1 MQRFCNQKPLRLICL
16 LLGCKSNSP
25 LAKVSKPETS
35 TLVDLRDLR
44 LDTALALVE
53 PGEGEM
59 PAISQES
66 PTRYLQDVIDGLCS
80 LSLRDPLTGLANR
93 RQFRAA
99 VDREIDR
106 VARSGESA
114 LLLMLDIDRF
124 KNVNDSS
131 GHVAGDHV
139 LQAVARILTACVR
152 PMDVLARY
160 GGEEFAIVLPG
171 CQSAAFG
178 QVVAERIREAIEAEP
193 VQVTSQLALPITV
206 SIGGAF
212 AMPWIRSTAALWI
225 DRADHELY
233 RAKSLG
239 RNKVCVEEQPDST
252 VSADEKSLLFGLG
265 NADIEMEAPA
275 SPDDASASAV

>member
-1 MQRFCNQKPLRLICL
+1 M
-16 LLGCKSNSP
+16 
-25 LAKVSKPETS
+25 
-35 TLVDLRDLR
+35 RDLR
-44 LDTALALVE
+44 LETALALVE
-53 PGEGEM
+53 PGEGDITT
-59 PAISQES
+59 ISTES
-66 PTRYLQDVIDGLCS
+66 PARYLQDIIDGLCS

-124 KNVNDSS
+124 KAVNDSY
-131 GHVAGDHV
+131 GHLVGDHV
-139 LQAVARILTACVR
+139 LQTVARTLTACVR

-193 VQVTSQLALPITV
+193 IQIASGVELSITV

-225 DRADHELY
+225 ERADHELY

-239 RNKVCVEEQPDST
+239 RNRVCVEDQADST
-252 VSADEKSLLFGLG
+252 VTAEEKSLLFGLG
-265 NADIEMEAPA
+265 PADTEMEAPA

>member
-1 MQRFCNQKPLRLICL
+1 MPT
-16 LLGCKSNSP
+16 
-25 LAKVSKPETS
+25 VSQDSAT
-35 TLVDLRDLR
+35 
-44 LDTALALVE
+44 
-53 PGEGEM
+53 
-59 PAISQES
+59 Q
-66 PTRYLQDVIDGLCS
+66 YLQDVIDGLCS

-99 VDREIDR
+99 VDREMDR

-124 KNVNDSS
+124 KNVNDSY
-131 GHVAGDHV
+131 GHIAGDHV

-193 VQVTSQLALPITV
+193 VQVTAQLSLPITV

>member
-1 MQRFCNQKPLRLICL
+1 MQRFCNQKPLGLICL
-16 LLGCKSNSP
+16 LVGCRSNSP
-25 LAKVSKPETS
+25 PAKVSKPETS

-53 PGEGEM
+53 PGEGDM

-124 KNVNDSS
+124 KNVNDSH

-193 VQVTSQLALPITV
+193 VQVTSQLALSITV

-265 NADIEMEAPA
+265 AADIEMEAPA

>member
-1 MQRFCNQKPLRLICL
+1 MPKLE
-16 LLGCKSNSP
+16 S
-25 LAKVSKPETS
+25 S

-44 LDTALALVE
+44 LDAALALVE
-53 PGEGEM
+53 PGEGDM
-59 PAISQES
+59 QAPSQDS

-124 KNVNDSS
+124 KNVNDSY
-131 GHVAGDHV
+131 GHVAGDQV
-139 LQAVARILTACVR
+139 LQAVARTLTACVR

-193 VQVTSQLALPITV
+193 IEISPGIELPITV

-239 RNKVCVEEQPDST
+239 RNRVCVEDQPDST
-252 VSADEKSLLFGLG
+252 VSAEEKSLLFGLG
-265 NADIEMEAPA
+265 PVDIEIEAPA